1 MVDAVRDIQVPKA
14 RSHGAIVRPLPIE
27 ELGRNVGA
35 GRDAGSVLAGI
46 VAPQDP
52 GWFDT
57 FWYREQPAPR
67 ASIGGKAMRRLWRA
81 LAVGRRSAHDPGHS
95 AETGGLGHELA
106 LHKGCDATQPG
117 SSALGFT
124 SGASVRAPNAPAQY
138 AGPASAQARW

>member
-1 MVDAVRDIQVPKA
+1 MVDAVRNIPVPNGK
-14 RSHGAIVRPLPIE
+14 SHGAIVRPLPIE

-35 GRDAGSVLAGI
+35 RRDAGSVMAGMLFS
-46 VAPQDP
+46 VDP

-67 ASIGGKAMRRLWRA
+67 ASIVGKAMRRLWRA

-95 AETGGLGHELA
+95 AEAGGPGHEVA
-106 LHKGCDATQPG
+106 FHNGCDATQPG

-124 SGASVRAPNAPAQY
+124 SGARP
-138 AGPASAQARW
+138 